1 MFPNMGA
8 GVREFVESCL
18 PCQSVQARAETDC
31 RSVAGIS
38 RRIKRTIGKEYYL
51 HVLINQYSKFPVVQ
65 VVKSTSWEHLKS
77 GLEEAFATNGIQ
89 EKITMD
95 GGLPYSGHE
104 FAKNCKSMRVDHHMT
119 TAEDAPV

>member
-89 EKITMD
+89 EKN
-95 GGLPYSGHE
+95 E
-104 FAKNCKSMRVDHHMT
+104 FAKNCTSMREENHMT
-119 TAEDAPV
+119 TAEDASV

>member
-77 GLEEAFATNGIQ
+77 GLEEAIATMGFKRRLQLMEGCHTLGMN
-89 EKITMD
+89 
-95 GGLPYSGHE
+95 LPRTVR
-104 FAKNCKSMRVDHHMT
+104 A
-119 TAEDAPV
+119 

>member
-51 HVLINQYSKFPVVQ
+51 HVLINQYSKFSVVL
-65 VVKSTSWEHLKS
+65 VVKS

-89 EKITMD
+89 ERITMD

-104 FAKNCKSMRVDHHMT
+104 FAKNCKSMKVENHMT

>member
-1 MFPNMGA
+1 MRKSVFFPNIGA
-8 GVREFVESCL
+8 GVRELVESCL

-38 RRIKRTIGKEYYL
+38 HRIKRTIGKEYYL

-65 VVKSTSWEHLKS
+65 VVKTTSWEHLKS

-89 EKITMD
+89 EKITMN
-95 GGLPYSGHE
+95 GGLPYSGHDLPRTVR
-104 FAKNCKSMRVDHHMT
+104 A
-119 TAEDAPV
+119 